1 MEFYIK
7 KGATLPTLKFQVVK
21 DGRSDYHRF
30 YNYVTGDTLF
40 FSMVDST
47 TKIPKIITRKGKF
60 VKSEVDDEYY
70 ATYRFRNF
78 DTNKA
83 GRFEGQFLIK
93 TDEGTIG
100 LDLKEK
106 IFINVVETIIP
117 DQFDGNGG
125 GCYTTDN
132 PCCPV
137 PSFTPSN
144 TPSVT
149 PTPSI
154 TPTPTLTPTPTTP

>member
-1 MEFYIK
+1 M
-7 KGATLPTLKFQVVK
+7 
-21 DGRSDYHRF
+21 
-30 YNYVTGDTLF
+30 TGDTLF

>member
-7 KGATLPTLKFQVVK
+7 KGATLPTLKYQVVK

-47 TKIPKIITRKGKF
+47 TNIPKITSRKGKF

-70 ATYRFRNF
+70 ATYRFRNV
-78 DTNKA
+78 DTNKS

-117 DQFDGNGG
+117 DQSDGNGG

-137 PSFTPSN
+137 PSFTPTSSPH
-144 TPSVT
+144 PSV
-149 PTPSI
+149 